1 MVSGEREGELLYMS
15 IWKTKATL
23 QDLDKLCEHSMV
35 SHLGIVFTD
44 IGEDYIRAKMP
55 VDERTIQPHGLLHG
69 GASAALAETLG
80 SIAANLCIDN
90 TKKVCVGLGIDAS
103 HVRSAHKGYVY
114 GTTKPIH
121 IGGSTQIWEI
131 RITDAQNALICISRL
146 TMAVLSVGGA

>member
-1 MVSGEREGELLYMS
+1 MS
-15 IWKTKATL
+15 IWKTKATI
-23 QDLDKLCEHSMV
+23 QDLDELCKHSMV
-35 SHLGIVFTD
+35 SHLGIIFTD

-55 VDERTIQPHGLLHG
+55 VDDRTVQPHGLLHG
-69 GASAALAETLG
+69 GASATLAETLG

-103 HVRSAHKGYVY
+103 HVRSARNGYVY

-131 RITDAQNALICISRL
+131 RITDEKNTLICISRL
-146 TMAVLSVGGA
+146 TMAVLSVEERNA